1 MSRSRKQRKT
11 GNWVSRQSQDVYV
24 RQAREQGLRARSAFK
39 LEQIAK
45 KYRLIGASSRVLDLG
60 CAPGSWCQFAVTQ
73 VASHGQVLGVD
84 LLHMEQ
90 IEGVE
95 FIQGDFSDPDVRMK
109 ILAFFEQS
117 RADLVLSDMAPNITG
132 IRVKDQANAEAMQ
145 HGILDLCVDV
155 LKPGGK
161 LLTKLFEGESMNTLR
176 NQFSRGFEQIQMIK
190 PDASRAKSREVYLLG
205 KGFRN
210 LPRTVAEV

>member
-11 GNWVSRQSQDVYV
+11 GNWVSRQNQDIYV

-45 KYRLIGASSRVLDLG
+45 KYRLINASSRVLDLG
-60 CAPGSWCQFAVTQ
+60 SAPGSWCQFAATQ
-73 VASHGQVLGVD
+73 VASAGQVLGVD
-84 LLHMEQ
+84 LLPMDR

-95 FIQGDFSDPDVRMK
+95 FIQGDFQDSAVRQQ
-109 ILAFFEQS
+109 IQEFFRNEK
-117 RADLVLSDMAPNITG
+117 ADLVLSDMAPNITG

-145 HGILDLCVDV
+145 RGILDLCADV

-176 NQFSRGFEQIQMIK
+176 NKFSRGFEQIQMIK
-190 PDASRAKSREVYLLG
+190 PDASRSKSREVYLLG
-205 KGFRN
+205 RGFKN
-210 LPRTVAEV
+210 LPCTEAEN